1 MNNIKSQED
10 IHEELKDVAKSK
22 STKFG
27 LMIAGAVVFTHIMVF
42 ISGEYRNTS
51 ALLIPEILLVLGV
64 FVSNI
69 LFRKNMK
76 NVTFFAEL
84 FGNGF
89 KTTCLICIF
98 IILWTFASIHV
109 FPEIKVIDVEVA
121 KGLMIKEGYTPEE
134 LQEALNLY
142 ADNKIYYLGKIMN
155 IFKLDFMLG
164 ILTALFS
171 AMLFRSRSAN

>member
-1 MNNIKSQED
+1 MNTTKSQED

-27 LMIAGAVVFTHIMVF
+27 LIMAGAVVLAHVMVYV
-42 ISGEYRNTS
+42 SGQYTNTT
-51 ALLIPEILLVLGV
+51 ALLIPEIILVASV
-64 FVSNI
+64 FISNI
-69 LFRKNMK
+69 LFKKNMN
-76 NVTFFAEL
+76 NVSFFAEL

-98 IILWTFASIHV
+98 IILWTFASIHI

-121 KGLMIKEGYTPEE
+121 KNLMTKEGYTPEE